1 VAYNVNVSANDVIEL
16 DSFLVS
22 MIDLDERIDSDS
34 ERVYLDFVLDD
45 NDAETC
51 TIMFENNCALNDGL
65 SRLSEIEYQ
74 VITERFGINS
84 KQKTLKEIGSE
95 LGYDSN
101 KVNSIQGKALKKLKS
116 YFIEEGIARDFF
128 LL

>member
-1 VAYNVNVSANDVIEL
+1 MAYNVNVSANDVIEL

>member
-1 VAYNVNVSANDVIEL
+1 
-16 DSFLVS
+16 
-22 MIDLDERIDSDS
+22 M
-34 ERVYLDFVLDD
+34 DFVLDD

-84 KQKTLKEIGSE
+84 KQKTLKEIGLE

-128 LL
+128 SF